1 MLKILAYLDELN
13 KRNVAHQLT
22 AFAGQM
28 AFFFVLS
35 FFPMLI
41 FTLSII
47 SKLQINYDFMIDAL
61 KTILPYSIS
70 LLITDFISQTLNI
83 EGNAVLSISGL
94 TMLYASSKAVNALRR
109 AINTSYEVKETRNYF
124 LLKFMAMG
132 YMVLFTIIIVLS
144 LMIPTLAIDIVNFLA
159 KIFALSVDKNFVL
172 MIQYSRNI
180 LLISTFIIAIISIYT
195 YLPNKKMHLKDIYPG
210 ALFAVFGLIVT
221 NYLFSTVVV
230 TVTDYSILY
239 GSLSAM
245 IAFMIWIYIFA
256 QIIITG
262 AEINALHVLKQN
274 KEKSSSKVDNTPF
287 GL

>member
-1 MLKILAYLDELN
+1 MKILAYLDELN
-13 KRNVAHQLT
+13 KRNIAHQLT

-41 FTLSII
+41 FTLSVI

-70 LLITDFISQTLNI
+70 LLITDFISQSLSI
-83 EGNAVLSISGL
+83 EGSAVLSISGL

-109 AINTSYEVKETRNYF
+109 AINTSYEVIETRNFF

-132 YMVLFTIIIVLS
+132 YMFLFTLIIVLS
-144 LMIPTLAIDIVNFLA
+144 LMIPRLAIAIVDFLA
-159 KIFALSVDKNFVL
+159 KLFEFSIDKNFVY

-195 YLPNKKMHLKDIYPG
+195 FLPNKKMHLKDIYPG
-210 ALFAVFGLIVT
+210 ALFAVFGLVIT
-221 NYLFSTVVV
+221 NFLFSTVVV

-245 IAFMIWIYIFA
+245 IAFMVWIYIFA

-262 AEINALHVLKQN
+262 AEINALHVLRRD
-274 KEKSSSKVDNTPF
+274 KEKSSSEIDNTPF

>member
-1 MLKILAYLDELN
+1 MKILAYLDELN
-13 KRNVAHQLT
+13 KRNISHQLT
-22 AFAGQM
+22 TFAGQM

-41 FTLSII
+41 FTLSVI
-47 SKLQINYDFMIDAL
+47 SKFQINYDFMIDAL
-61 KTILPYSIS
+61 KTILPYNISI
-70 LLITDFISQTLNI
+70 LITDFISQSLSI
-83 EGNAVLSISGL
+83 EGSAVLSISGL

-109 AINTSYEVKETRNYF
+109 AINTSYEVVETRNYF

-132 YMVLFTIIIVLS
+132 YMFLFTLIIVLS
-144 LMIPTLAIDIVNFLA
+144 LMIPRLAINLVDYLS
-159 KIFALSVDKNFVL
+159 KIFAFSIDTNVVN

-180 LLISTFIIAIISIYT
+180 LLILTFIIAIVSIYIF
-195 YLPNKKMHLKDIYPG
+195 LPNKKMHLKDIYPG
-210 ALFAVFGLIVT
+210 ALFAVFGLVIT

-230 TVTDYSILY
+230 TMTDYSILY

-245 IAFMIWIYIFA
+245 IAFMVWIYIFA

-262 AEINALHVLKQN
+262 AEINMLHVLHRD
-274 KEKSSSKVDNTPF
+274 KEKSSSEIDNTPF

>member
-1 MLKILAYLDELN
+1 MKILAYLDALN
-13 KRNVAHQLT
+13 KRNIAHQLT

-41 FTLSII
+41 FTLSVI

-61 KTILPYSIS
+61 KMILPYSIS
-70 LLITDFISQTLNI
+70 LLITDFISQSLSI
-83 EGNAVLSISGL
+83 EGSAVLSISGL

-109 AINTSYEVKETRNYF
+109 AVNMSYEVVETRNYF

-132 YMVLFTIIIVLS
+132 YMFLFTLIIVLS
-144 LMIPTLAIDIVNFLA
+144 LMIPTLAINIVDFLA
-159 KIFALSVDKNFVL
+159 KTFVFSIDKNVVS

-180 LLISTFIIAIISIYT
+180 LLLSTFIIAIVSIYT
-195 YLPNKKMHLKDIYPG
+195 FLPNKKMHLADIYPG
-210 ALFAVFGLIVT
+210 ALFAVFGLVIT
-221 NYLFSTVVV
+221 NFLFSTVVV

-245 IAFMIWIYIFA
+245 IAFMVWIYIFA

-262 AEINALHVLKQN
+262 AEINALHVLHRDHL
-274 KEKSSSKVDNTPF
+274 KSSSEVNDTPF

>member
-1 MLKILAYLDELN
+1 MKILAYLDELN
-13 KRNVAHQLT
+13 KRNIAHQLT

-47 SKLQINYDFMIDAL
+47 SRLQINYDFMIDAL
-61 KTILPYSIS
+61 KTILPYGIS
-70 LLITDFISQTLNI
+70 LMITDFISQSLNI

-109 AINTSYEVKETRNYF
+109 AVNMSYEVKETRNYF
-124 LLKFMAMG
+124 LLKLMAMG
-132 YMVLFTIIIVLS
+132 YMFLFTLIIVLS
-144 LMIPTLAIDIVNFLA
+144 LMIPTLAIDIVNYLA
-159 KIFALSVDKNFVL
+159 ITFGLNVDKNLIF

-180 LLISTFIIAIISIYT
+180 LLITTFIIAIGSIYT
-195 YLPNKKMHLKDIYPG
+195 FLPNKKMHLTDIYPG
-210 ALFAVFGLIVT
+210 ALFAVVGLVIT
-221 NYLFSTVVV
+221 NYLFSVVVV

-245 IAFMIWIYIFA
+245 IAFMVWIYIFA

-262 AEINALHVLKQN
+262 AEINALHVLSREKL
-274 KEKSSSKVDNTPF
+274 KSSSEIDNTPF

>member
-1 MLKILAYLDELN
+1 MKILAYLDELN
-13 KRNVAHQLT
+13 KRNIAHQLT

-47 SKLQINYDFMIDAL
+47 SKLQINYEFMIDAL

-70 LLITDFISQTLNI
+70 ILITDFISQSLSI

-94 TMLYASSKAVNALRR
+94 AMLYASSKAVTALRQ
-109 AINTSYEVKETRNYF
+109 AINTSYEVKETRNFF

-132 YMVLFTIIIVLS
+132 YMFLFTLIIVLS
-144 LMIPTLAIDIVNFLA
+144 LMIPRLAIEIVDFLA
-159 KIFALSVDKNFVL
+159 NTFEFSIDKNFLL

-195 YLPNKKMHLKDIYPG
+195 FLPNKKMHLKDIYPG
-210 ALFAVFGLIVT
+210 ALFAVLGLVVT
-221 NYLFSTVVV
+221 NFLFSTVVV

-245 IAFMIWIYIFA
+245 IAFMVWIYIFA

-274 KEKSSSKVDNTPF
+274 KENSSSKIDNPPF